1 MSAVNAIRRVPV
13 VVVGAGPTGVSAAI
27 GLAQRGIECLVLD
40 RWPEVYPQP
49 RAVHFDDEVFRTL
62 ADLGV
67 ADRVRAIS
75 RPAPGMQL
83 VDTRLRILAE
93 FTRDRRSMG
102 HPQANM
108 FDQPDLERV
117 LRERLAELDAA
128 VFLGGVEVVEV
139 DQPADGPAPARVR
152 FRDIASGIESE
163 VWTDAVLGCDGANS
177 LTRAGLGVEME
188 DLGFEQRWLV
198 VDVRSPEPL
207 DAYDGVQQVCDH
219 ARAAT
224 FMMVTPGRYRWE
236 FRLRPGEHPDEITDE
251 QVVERIR
258 PWLGD
263 VDAAGLTVV
272 RRTWYTFRGA
282 VAERWREG
290 RVFLLGDAAHLTP
303 PFIGQGMGAGIR
315 DAANLSWKLALVL
328 TGRADDRLLDTYEAE
343 RRPYTRRLVRIAILI
358 GSMMT
363 GGNAFTIG
371 LRRAAMRAASILP
384 GAEQRAVDLVWPALG
399 TGPLSARASW
409 AVGRPCPQ
417 PLMATAD
424 GPVPL
429 DRLLGNGFAVVTR
442 DRGGVLDA
450 YEPGLR
456 QHFAALGTTVV
467 HLGTPG
473 TVDLDGSLTHLLDRA
488 GADAL
493 LIRPDRVVA
502 ASADRTDF
510 RAWRRLLA
518 SAGIRPGT
526 AGPHHQ
532 RCGYQES
539 SPDWSAAMH
548 DQTGRLAASRST
560 GAGREADTA
569 NQGGNHH
576 E

>member
-1 MSAVNAIRRVPV
+1 MDSIRRVPV

-49 RAVHFDDEVFRTL
+49 RAVHFDDEVFRAL
-62 ADLGV
+62 ADLGI

-83 VDTRLRILAE
+83 VDTRLRVLAE
-93 FTRDRRSMG
+93 FKRDRRSMG
-102 HPQANM
+102 YPQANM

-128 VFLGGVEVVEV
+128 VLLGGVEVLGV

-152 FRDIASGIESE
+152 FRDIESGLESE

-177 LTRAGLGVEME
+177 LTRVGLGIEME

-198 VDVRSPEPL
+198 VDVQSPEPL

-236 FRLRPGEHPDEITDE
+236 FRIHPGEEPDAITDD
-251 QVVERIR
+251 QVTERIR

-263 VDAAGLTVV
+263 ADAASLTVV

-282 VAERWREG
+282 VAERWSDG

-315 DAANLSWKLALVL
+315 DAANLAWKLALVL
-328 TGRADDRLLDTYEAE
+328 TGRADERLLDTYEAE
-343 RRPYTRRLVRIAILI
+343 RKPYTRRLIRIAILI

-363 GGNAFTIG
+363 GGNAVTIG
-371 LRRAAMRAASILP
+371 LRRAAMRATSILP
-384 GAEQRAVDLVWPALG
+384 SAEQRAVDLVWPALG
-399 TGPLSARASW
+399 AGPLVARGDRA
-409 AVGRPCPQ
+409 AGRPCPQ
-417 PLMATAD
+417 PRIATAE
-424 GPVPL
+424 GAVPL
-429 DRLLGNGFAVVTR
+429 DRILGDGFAFVTR
-442 DRGGVLDA
+442 DSGGSLEAFEPPLREAFAAIGTTVIHLRGPRGGVDID
-450 YEPGLR
+450 G
-456 QHFAALGTTVV
+456 
-467 HLGTPG
+467 HLTE
-473 TVDLDGSLTHLLDRA
+473 LLDRA

-493 LIRPDRVVA
+493 LVRPDRVVA

-510 RAWRRLLA
+510 RAWQRMLA
-518 SAGIRPGT
+518 AAGIRPDT
-526 AGPHHQ
+526 AGPHQ
-532 RCGYQES
+532 YRCGYQETS
-539 SPDWSAAMH
+539 SDWSASMH
-548 DQTGRLAASRST
+548 DQFGRLTTNRST
-560 GAGREADTA
+560 GAGREVGTA
-569 NQGGNHH
+569 FQGGNHH